1 MAKPIDIIQEL
12 SLKFSD
18 FIKANMGNIKKLPT
32 KQQQG
37 ISKAI
42 RAFKVVLDDI
52 SENTEPIHV
61 GTPVEVDD
69 SGVSGVVMEINGS
82 NIIVRTKN
90 GLVKTQRNKLTIL
103 D

>member
-18 FIKANMGNIKKLPT
+18 FIKANMGDIKKLPS

-52 SENTEPIHV
+52 SENRESMFRM
-61 GTPVEVDD
+61 GW
-69 SGVSGVVMEINGS
+69 
-82 NIIVRTKN
+82 
-90 GLVKTQRNKLTIL
+90 
-103 D
+103 

>member
-52 SENTEPIHV
+52 SENTEPIQV

-69 SGVSGVVMEINGS
+69 SGVGGVVMEINGS
-82 NIIVRTKN
+82 NITVRTKN

>member
-1 MAKPIDIIQEL
+1 MEKPIDIIQEL

-18 FIKANMGNIKKLPT
+18 FIKANMRDIKKLSA

-42 RAFKVVLDDI
+42 RSFKVVLDDI
-52 SENTEPIHV
+52 SENTKPIQV
-61 GTPVEVDD
+61 GTLVEVDD
-69 SGVSGVVMEINGS
+69 SGAGGVVMEINGS
-82 NIIVRTKN
+82 NIIVRTKI